1 MHGVFLFGTGND
13 PGIRNTAESTHMSS
27 TPSPRPASP
36 AKSTGPSRLAIIV
49 LYTLSA
55 FLITCLVALGTWQ
68 VQRLGWKLDLIQRIE
83 ARAHAEPVAL
93 APSHEWATI
102 KPEDYE
108 YRRVQVSGQFQHDK
122 EAAVYTVTDY
132 GPGYW
137 IMTPLRQQDGS
148 TVIINRGFVPTDKRL
163 PETRQQGQITGPVT
177 LVGLMRAPEHG
188 GLFLRTNDPA
198 NARWYSRN
206 VEEIAAAIGLTD
218 TAPFYIDADASPNEG
233 GLPIGGLTQLK
244 FPNSHLSYAI
254 TWYVLA
260 LMVAVATWYVRRNMN
275 TRRQRTVE
283 D

>member
-1 MHGVFLFGTGND
+1 M
-13 PGIRNTAESTHMSS
+13 NTLSQPSS
-27 TPSPRPASP
+27 PQSR
-36 AKSTGPSRLAIIV
+36 GPSRVAITI
-49 LYTLSA
+49 LYSLSIL
-55 FLITCLVALGTWQ
+55 LIASFTALGTWQ

-83 ARAHAEPVAL
+83 TRAHAEPAAL
-93 APSHEWATI
+93 GPRSEWSNL

-108 YRRVQVSGQFQHDK
+108 YRRVQVSGQFEHDK
-122 EAAVYTVTDY
+122 EAAVYTVTNY

-137 IMTPLRQQDGS
+137 ILTPLKQQDGS
-148 TVIINRGFVPTDKRL
+148 TVIINRGFVPTDKRTAD
-163 PETRQQGQITGPVT
+163 TRIQGQTEGVVT

-188 GLFLRTNDPA
+188 GLFLRKNDPA
-198 NARWYSRN
+198 NGRWYSRN
-206 VEEIAAAIGLTD
+206 IEEIATANGLTD
-218 TAPFYIDADASPNEG
+218 VAPFYIDADATPNDG

-260 LMVAVATWYVRRNMN
+260 LMVAAATWYVRRNMN

>member
-1 MHGVFLFGTGND
+1 MTTPTPH
-13 PGIRNTAESTHMSS
+13 S
-27 TPSPRPASP
+27 TPAAHR
-36 AKSTGPSRLAIIV
+36 TGPSRLAIAI
-49 LYTLSA
+49 LYMLSA
-55 FLITCLVALGTWQ
+55 CLIAALVTLGTWQ
-68 VQRLGWKLDLIQRIE
+68 VQRLGWKLDLIERIN
-83 ARAHAEPVAL
+83 ARVHAEPVAPP
-93 APSHEWATI
+93 ARAEWTAL

-108 YRRVQVSGQFQHDK
+108 YRRVQLSGEFQNDK

-137 IMTPLRQQDGS
+137 ILTPLRLEDGS
-148 TVIINRGFVPTDKRL
+148 TVIINRGFVPTGKRL
-163 PETRQQGQITGPVT
+163 AETRQQGQITGSATV
-177 LVGLMRAPEHG
+177 VGLMRAPEHG

-206 VEEIAAAIGLTD
+206 IEEIAAANGLSD
-218 TAPFYIDADASPNEG
+218 TAPFYVDADATPNDG
-233 GLPIGGLTQLK
+233 GVPIGGLTQLK

-275 TRRQRTVE
+275 TRRKPPVE

>member
-13 PGIRNTAESTHMSS
+13 PDLRNTAESTHMSS

-36 AKSTGPSRLAIIV
+36 ARSTGPSRLAIIV

-93 APSHEWATI
+93 VPSHEWATI

-148 TVIINRGFVPTDKRL
+148 TLIINRGFVPTDKRL

-206 VEEIAAAIGLTD
+206 VEEIAAATGLSD